1 MAFTHEAMIRAAQA
15 PLLRAPR
22 GLFYSQPLRL
32 TVRSASIWHRRGG
45 APPQNA
51 ARAGGSPA
59 RRPPLRRTDEEGEE
73 RDPSRDG
80 MGMSTITA
88 ARIFDG
94 QRHGKLGEENELAFE
109 SFPYVAL
116 AKTYSVNAQVSESAA
131 TMTAMMT
138 GVKTNADVIGLDERS
153 VQGDFASA

>member
-1 MAFTHEAMIRAAQA
+1 MLRTDAGRVRPASGEEENAWRTGGRAAVERA
-15 PLLRAPR
+15 RELLPDDPPKAKSVIVFVGD
-22 GLFYSQPLRL
+22 GL
-32 TVRSASIWHRRGG
+32 
-45 APPQNA
+45 
-51 ARAGGSPA
+51 
-59 RRPPLRRTDEEGEE
+59 
-73 RDPSRDG
+73 
-80 MGMSTITA
+80 GMSTITA